1 MDKQKTVSNGI
12 SAQRLLDDPII
23 TSAFEHLEQMY
34 INDWKSSKV
43 DDVVKRDMAYT
54 SMRVLQD
61 FKSALQSIVDS
72 GKIAGKQ
79 LERDQR
85 M

>member
-1 MDKQKTVSNGI
+1 MDKQKIISNGI

-23 TSAFEHLEQMY
+23 TGAFEQLERMY

-85 M
+85 L